1 VRGTRGRSLQVT
13 PVLADHA
20 AAWDAL
26 VEASSLPSPFLRSW
40 WLHSVSAAPGTA
52 HLLVMSDGELVGG
65 LALARDRLLGI
76 SRYRFAG
83 QGVLCPDHLDALALP
98 GHEDE
103 VAGALRG
110 WFEAPGQRIVDL
122 SGLRE
127 GSLVA
132 RALARTPERLDVA
145 PFQALPGD
153 GTDFLAGRSSNF
165 RRSVRKAERR
175 LDEAGVTHRRVEP
188 ATLPAALDAFRRLQG
203 DRDGR
208 GPLLDELPVLARALA
223 SGLARDEARVDVL
236 ETPAEVV
243 AVSLA
248 FVVAGR
254 LSLYQVAR
262 SLDHA
267 HRSAATVLLNRVI
280 TEALADGCHEVDM
293 LRGDEGYKT
302 SFADARRELFRLR
315 AGHGVLARGLVAGRA
330 LGVSAIRRVRRTA
343 GRAGAWRRRRPS

>member
-1 VRGTRGRSLQVT
+1 VF
-13 PVLADHA
+13 PVLTGHAD
-20 AAWDAL
+20 AWDAL
-26 VEASSLPSPFLRSW
+26 VDASSLPSPFLRSW
-40 WLHSVSAAPGTA
+40 WLDSVSAVPAT
-52 HLLVMSDGELVGG
+52 HLLVLSDGELVGG
-65 LALARDRLLGI
+65 LALARDTLLGI

-83 QGVLCPDHLDALALP
+83 QGVLCPDHLDALARP

-103 VAGALRG
+103 VADALRD

-122 SGLRE
+122 AGLRE

-132 RALARTPERLDVA
+132 RALARSPEPLDVA

-153 GTDFLAGRSSNF
+153 GSDFLAGRSSNF

-188 ATLPAALDAFRRLQG
+188 ALLPAALDAFRRLQD

-208 GPLLDELPVLARALA
+208 GPLLEELPVLARALA
-223 SGLARDEARVDVL
+223 SGLARGEARVDVL
-236 ETPAEVV
+236 ESPTEVV

-262 SLDHA
+262 SLDHE

-280 TEALADGCHEVDM
+280 TEAMADGCHEVDM
-293 LRGDEGYKT
+293 LRGDEGYKA
-302 SFADARRELFRLR
+302 SFADARRGLFRLR
-315 AGHGVLARGLVAGRA
+315 AGHGVMARGLVTGRA
-330 LGVSAIRRVRRTA
+330 LGISAIRRVRRSA
-343 GRAGAWRRRRPS
+343 GRVGAWRHRRPS